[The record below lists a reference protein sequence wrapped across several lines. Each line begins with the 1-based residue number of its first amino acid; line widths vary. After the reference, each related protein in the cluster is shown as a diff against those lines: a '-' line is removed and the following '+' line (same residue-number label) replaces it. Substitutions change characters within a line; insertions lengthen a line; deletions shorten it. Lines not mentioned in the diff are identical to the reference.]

1 VDGAMDGA
9 IQYGVK
15 NGQISQTNPGIFYY
29 FLEVKKS
36 SRLRTVTTMSVSIK
50 LRGTLPGLF

>member
-1 VDGAMDGA
+1 MDGA